1 MKELPIYVRPQKT
14 MFTHWTETLY
24 ICLSD
29 DGDMWLKVWNVGDCG
44 SGETFKSQETKEM
57 SELYTQIQEL
67 CHEKD
72 WDFNEVLHSIP
83 NEESGLAMLL
93 GTENIKVVTDR
104 DAEEE
109 FYLMASQAI
118 KSVIYPSTDLG
129 ASNERAMHEKIQ
141 LFVMKYLKLYKSLPT
156 GDHFVGDIKVTFP
169 QAYDL

>member
-72 WDFNEVLHSIP
+72 WDFDEVLRSIP

-93 GTENIKVVTDR
+93 GIESQKAATEEK
-104 DAEEE
+104 AEEDL
-109 FYLMASQAI
+109 YLIASQAY
-118 KSVIYPSTDLG
+118 KSAIYAYKNPG
-129 ASNERAMHEKIQ
+129 VSNQRIMHEKIKS
-141 LFVMKYLKLYKSLPT
+141 FVVNYLKVYKSLPT